1 MSVNLIMSM
10 VKTSRNSTCISSFN
24 EGGNYLDPFMTN
36 TVIVVCFQ
44 LNTFRLGPVFFD
56 IETILIVVSSDNL
69 NISSELDVFKASIRW
84 ISGNVMLRSISFH
97 DTG

>member
-1 MSVNLIMSM
+1 
-10 VKTSRNSTCISSFN
+10 
-24 EGGNYLDPFMTN
+24 MTN

-84 ISGNVMLRSISFH
+84 ISGNIMHRNVASTFQADEMCSISFH

>member
-1 MSVNLIMSM
+1 
-10 VKTSRNSTCISSFN
+10 
-24 EGGNYLDPFMTN
+24 MTN

-69 NISSELDVFKASIRW
+69 NISSELDVFKAS
-84 ISGNVMLRSISFH
+84 M
-97 DTG
+97 